1 MKPDVLV
8 MTQIRQPAMSRLEEA
23 YTLHRHDLLD
33 ADGQA
38 RLRAETK
45 NRVRAIVTNGHT
57 PLTADM
63 IAALP
68 RLEIVASVSAGVESI
83 DTRALA
89 DRDIP
94 LTNSS
99 PALLDDVADMA
110 MLLTLAARR
119 DLVRA
124 HNYTASGEWGRSGMY
139 PLQSRTAGKRMGIV
153 GMGHVGQAVAHRAA
167 ASNIEIA
174 YTGRRRK
181 PDLSWRFEP
190 DLVQLARDCDILVAA
205 VAGGPD
211 TRGIISR
218 EVLSAL
224 GPQGTFVNVA
234 RGSVVDEEA
243 LIDLLSS
250 GGLGN
255 AGLDVYLNEPR
266 PDPRLT
272 ALPNV
277 ILYPHHASGTV
288 ETRDAMAMLVV
299 RNLAAH
305 FAGHELLTRID
316 AA

>member
-8 MTQIRQPAMSRLEEA
+8 MTQIREPAMSLLAEA
-23 YTLHRHDLLD
+23 YALHRYDLLD

-38 RLRAETK
+38 DLLARTRRSIRA
-45 NRVRAIVTNGHT
+45 VVTNGHT
-57 PLTADM
+57 PLTTDT

-68 RLEIVASVSAGVESI
+68 KLEIVASVSAGVESI
-83 DTRALA
+83 DIHALS
-89 DRDIP
+89 DRGIP

-110 MLLTLAARR
+110 ILLTLAARR

-153 GMGHVGQAVAHRAA
+153 GMGHVGQAIARRAE
-167 ASNIEIA
+167 ASNIQIA
-174 YTGRRRK
+174 YGGRRPK
-181 PDLSWRFEP
+181 PELPWPFQR
-190 DLVQLARDCDILVAA
+190 DLVQLARDSDILVAA
-205 VAGGPD
+205 LAGGPD
-211 TRGIISR
+211 TKGVISR
-218 EVLSAL
+218 DVLSAL

-250 GGLGN
+250 GRLGN

-266 PDPRLT
+266 PDVRLT
-272 ALPNV
+272 NLQNV
-277 ILYPHHASGTV
+277 ILSPHHASGTV

-299 RNLAAH
+299 QNLAAH
-305 FAGHELLTRID
+305 FAGEELLTRVD
-316 AA
+316 VA

>member
-8 MTQIRQPAMSRLEEA
+8 MTQIRESAMSLLAEA
-23 YTLHRHDLLD
+23 YALHRYDLLD

-38 RLRAETK
+38 DMLARTGRSIRA
-45 NRVRAIVTNGHT
+45 VVTNGHT
-57 PLTADM
+57 PLTTDT

-68 RLEIVASVSAGVESI
+68 KLEIVASVSAGVESI
-83 DTRALA
+83 DTHALS
-89 DRDIP
+89 DRGIP

-110 MLLTLAARR
+110 ILLTLAARR

-153 GMGHVGQAVAHRAA
+153 GMGHVGQAIARRAE
-167 ASNIEIA
+167 ASNIQIA
-174 YTGRRRK
+174 YGGRRPK
-181 PDLSWRFEP
+181 PDLPWPFQR
-190 DLVQLARDCDILVAA
+190 DLVQLARDSDILVASL
-205 VAGGPD
+205 AGGPD
-211 TRGIISR
+211 TKGLISR
-218 EVLSAL
+218 DVLSAL

-250 GGLGN
+250 GRLGN

-266 PDPRLT
+266 PDVRLT
-272 ALPNV
+272 NLQNV
-277 ILYPHHASGTV
+277 ILSPHHASGTV

-299 RNLAAH
+299 QNLAAH
-305 FAGHELLTRID
+305 FAGEELLTRVD
-316 AA
+316 VA